1 MFKRILVAVDGSRH
15 SKRAVEA
22 AIDLTK
28 RYQASV
34 TLLHVIRDMPLPA
47 EILEMIAAGEVTE
60 SRMEILQNSAEII
73 LGNAKK
79 KFDEAS
85 LSDVKSHYI
94 VGDPAFQI
102 ADYAKKNDVDLIV
115 IGHRGLGTRGEM
127 LGSMARKLLNMTQVS
142 CLVIRSSMQHE

>member
-1 MFKRILVAVDGSRH
+1 MFKKILVAVDGSRH

-73 LGNAKK
+73 LGNSK
-79 KFDEAS
+79 
-85 LSDVKSHYI
+85 
-94 VGDPAFQI
+94 
-102 ADYAKKNDVDLIV
+102 
-115 IGHRGLGTRGEM
+115 
-127 LGSMARKLLNMTQVS
+127 
-142 CLVIRSSMQHE
+142 